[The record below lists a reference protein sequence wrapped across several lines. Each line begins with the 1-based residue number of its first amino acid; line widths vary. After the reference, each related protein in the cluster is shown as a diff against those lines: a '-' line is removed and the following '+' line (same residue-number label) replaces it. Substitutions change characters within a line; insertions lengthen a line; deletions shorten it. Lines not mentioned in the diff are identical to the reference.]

1 MEKEKYFRTELD
13 VIHFHTEDVI
23 TTSDIVEEDNHEH
36 GSGSRVDPSSCI
48 IPQKSAVCPDP
59 AAAL

>member
-1 MEKEKYFRTELD
+1 MSTAISMFMNYSASEVLLMEKEKYFRTELD

-36 GSGSRVDPSSCI
+36 GGGSMVDP
-48 IPQKSAVCPDP
+48 
-59 AAAL
+59 

>member
-13 VIHFHTEDVI
+13 ILRFLAEDVI

-36 GSGSRVDPSSCI
+36 GGGSMVDP
-48 IPQKSAVCPDP
+48 
-59 AAAL
+59 